1 MTKFEHDLLMSS
13 EEVLKRLE
21 ENKECEETEVSF
33 RTLSNYKAEVSIVG
47 QLSGVI
53 TCIDEIIKETAKL
66 GGYEALEIY
75 EFLLRKAKA
84 RKKLEDSVNEED
96 NTGRGSKRN

>member
-1 MTKFEHDLLMSS
+1 M
-13 EEVLKRLE
+13 
-21 ENKECEETEVSF
+21 
-33 RTLSNYKAEVSIVG
+33 
-47 QLSGVI
+47 
-53 TCIDEIIKETAKL
+53 